1 MIDAQLQM
9 NLFDAIVLGVLAL
22 SALISFFR
30 GFIRELLSL
39 LAWVG
44 AAFITLYFVVDVAH
58 FLEPYVK
65 KPMVAAIF
73 ATLGTY
79 FVSLMSISLVSSI
92 LVRYLKSGSDVGA
105 FDNMFGLLFGVL
117 KGSIIISLGYFLMT
131 VVLGPNK
138 DEYPEWLK
146 TAHSLPMVEKGAS
159 ILVAVMP
166 SYLKE
171 ITAFAQK
178 PEDEK
183 FDMQQPLDALPEQPS
198 GEDAPPASGVGQQD
212 MQKFQDILKG
222 VEKDAEEQ
230 QDNNGSAF

>member
-9 NLFDAIVLGVLAL
+9 NLFDAIVLGVLFL

-39 LAWVG
+39 MAWVG
-44 AAFITLYFVVDVAH
+44 AAFITLYFVLDVAK

-79 FVSLMSISLVSSI
+79 FVALISISILNSI

-105 FDNMFGLLFGVL
+105 FDNVFGLMFGVL
-117 KGSIIISLGYFLMT
+117 KGSLIIALGYFLLT
-131 VVLGPNK
+131 VVMGPNK
-138 DEYPEWLK
+138 EEYPDWIK
-146 TAHSLPMVEKGAS
+146 TAHSLPMVEKGTGVV
-159 ILVAVMP
+159 VAMMP

-171 ITAFAQK
+171 LATFANK
-178 PEDEK
+178 EEEPFNTE
-183 FDMQQPLDALPEQPS
+183 QPLEETPAPESS
-198 GEDAPPASGVGQQD
+198 GTPTQGFDQLD
-212 MQKFQDILKG
+212 MQKFQDILED
-222 VEKDAEEQ
+222 VEKKAKETPADE
-230 QDNNGSAF
+230 GSAF

>member
-9 NLFDAIVLGVLAL
+9 NLFDAIVLGVLFF

-44 AAFITLYFVVDVAH
+44 AAFITLYFVLDVAK

-79 FVSLMSISLVSSI
+79 FVALITISILNSI

-105 FDNMFGLLFGVL
+105 FDNIFGLMFGVL
-117 KGSIIISLGYFLMT
+117 KGSLIVALGYFLLT
-131 VVLGPNK
+131 VVMGPNK
-138 DEYPEWLK
+138 EEYPDWIK
-146 TAHSLPMVEKGAS
+146 TAHSLPLVEKGTS
-159 ILVAVMP
+159 IVVAMMP

-171 ITAFAQK
+171 LATFANK
-178 PEDEK
+178 EEEPFNTEEPLEESPMPPEGSGAPAQG
-183 FDMQQPLDALPEQPS
+183 FDQL
-198 GEDAPPASGVGQQD
+198 D
-212 MQKFQDILKG
+212 MQKFQDILED
-222 VEKDAEEQ
+222 VEKKAKETPADE
-230 QDNNGSAF
+230 GSAF

>member
-1 MIDAQLQM
+1 MIDAQLSM
-9 NLFDAIVLGVLAL
+9 NLFDAIVLGVLVL

-39 LAWVG
+39 MAWVG
-44 AAFITLYFVVDVAH
+44 AAFVTLHFVVDVAQ

-79 FVSLMSISLVSSI
+79 FCSLTVISLFSSI
-92 LVRYLKSGSDVGA
+92 LVRYLKTGSDVGA
-105 FDNMFGLLFGVL
+105 FDNVFGLLFGVL

-138 DEYPEWLK
+138 EEYPEWTK
-146 TAHSLPMVEKGAS
+146 AAHSLPLVEKGTK
-159 ILVAVMP
+159 ILVAMMP
-166 SYLKE
+166 PYLKE

-178 PEDEK
+178 EGEE
-183 FDMQQPLDALPEQPS
+183 FDVQRPLEGTPDTLPE
-198 GEDAPPASGVGQQD
+198 GDGVQGFDRQD
-212 MQKFQDILKG
+212 MEKFQDILKG
-222 VEKDAEEQ
+222 VAEDAEERKL
-230 QDNNGSAF
+230 DDGSSF